1 MEHTKKQWS
10 RKRKA
15 LLLKFRTLYLFFVSG
30 MVELL
35 FKAALAASELKFS
48 DGISG
53 YPVIP

>member
-1 MEHTKKQWS
+1 MDHQEWS

-15 LLLKFRTLYLFFVSG
+15 LLLKFRTVYSFFVSE

-35 FKAALAASELKFS
+35 FKAALAASELEFS